1 MAFRCP
7 CPHRYWIMSEA
18 SLSTATLWQE
28 VPGCRTGTCVR
39 PGGAERDDTLGQ
51 PTANT
56 HIHTHRNACTQYGSS
71 HDEIQSTESPARAQ
85 ARPAG
90 RRARATCETQNSKT
104 RLGRRR
110 RAPERL
116 RLAAAHAEGVHTHT
130 LGGPRLGRAAWTPEG
145 HSISLARGEGR
156 EGLVGT
162 RQKAQLLQGRIPEQG
177 EVRST
182 SAVSRQ
188 STAHPSPTAG
198 YRPLDP
204 VCTTV
209 AKNQP

>member
-1 MAFRCP
+1 MPYRHLCAPRRGREGR
-7 CPHRYWIMSEA
+7 H
-18 SLSTATLWQE
+18 
-28 VPGCRTGTCVR
+28 TGT
-39 PGGAERDDTLGQ
+39 TNGQ
-51 PTANT
+51 
-56 HIHTHRNACTQYGSS
+56 HTHTHTSTLARSNGSS